1 VPLAR
6 PRWDSE
12 LASAAKLRNVDH
24 PPAAVAGDV
33 DVEVGHWS
41 LSDEAVEVFTHE
53 HEIGNA
59 PVQRSSG
66 HDAIVA
72 AAVDASLWLGKPAR
86 PAPARGHRRGP
97 VWGGRFFTFEQRCRL
112 MQPSAHGH

>member
-1 VPLAR
+1 MPRIEEVSDLDDGSLAGIASLR
-6 PRWDSE
+6 PP
-12 LASAAKLRNVDH
+12 AKLRNVDH

-59 PVQRSSG
+59 PVQRSLP
-66 HDAIVA
+66 AE
-72 AAVDASLWLGKPAR
+72 PAR
-86 PAPARGHRRGP
+86 DRPWPLVRRK
-97 VWGGRFFTFEQRCRL
+97 
-112 MQPSAHGH
+112 

>member
-1 VPLAR
+1 M
-6 PRWDSE
+6 WTI
-12 LASAAKLRNVDH
+12 H
-24 PPAAVAGDV
+24 QPPSRVTSISNLDIG
-33 DVEVGHWS
+33 
-41 LSDEAVEVFTHE
+41 LLYDEAVEVFTHE
-53 HEIGNA
+53 HEISHA

-66 HDAIVA
+66 HDVIVA